1 MATPGGTRLPSLV
14 IHLHRPRL
22 RHNQRAAV
30 VETVVEV
37 AVETVAEVA
46 AEVTVEVA
54 AEVAAEVMV
63 AAILA

>member
-1 MATPGGTRLPSLV
+1 MATPGGTYLPSLV

-22 RHNQRAAV
+22 RHNQRAVV
-30 VETVVEV
+30 VETVAEV

-46 AEVTVEVA
+46 AEIA
-54 AEVAAEVMV
+54 AEVAAEVVV